1 MNIVPT
7 PRMSIRTLFQ
17 YPEAH
22 ISLTNSQ
29 LIYSGRPAMSASEK
43 MCTIRECADA
53 VRVTIE
59 RNQNNLEKL
68 RSELLEAVRAFISRE
83 DLYELGAKR
92 PGNHIDNSK
101 YIYYDGELSI
111 TLDQLPKNMVVPPH
125 DHGIWEALIILKGR
139 LHHSVYDRLDN
150 GSKDGHA
157 KLKQIEDKTFMPME
171 LAMVIPPA
179 EIHSFTALE
188 DETYILTIVG
198 GNYAANR
205 HYYNV
210 EENTYVVAKAG
221 SVKPKKAA

>member
-1 MNIVPT
+1 MSTNEK
-7 PRMSIRTLFQ
+7 PR
-17 YPEAH
+17 
-22 ISLTNSQ
+22 
-29 LIYSGRPAMSASEK
+29 
-43 MCTIRECADA
+43 TIRECADA
-53 VRVTIE
+53 VRAAIE
-59 RNQNNLEKL
+59 RNGTNLEGL
-68 RSELLEAVRAFISRE
+68 RSDLLEAARTFISRD
-83 DLYELGAKR
+83 DLFELGTKR

-111 TLDQLPKNMVVPPH
+111 TIDQLPKDMVVQPH

-139 LHHSVYDRLDN
+139 LHHAVYNRLDD

-157 KLKQIEDKTFMPME
+157 ELKQIEDKIFQPME

-188 DETYILTIVG
+188 EETFIFTIVG

-221 SVKPKKAA
+221 AVKPKKAA

>member
-1 MNIVPT
+1 MPAGEKIV
-7 PRMSIRTLFQ
+7 
-17 YPEAH
+17 
-22 ISLTNSQ
+22 
-29 LIYSGRPAMSASEK
+29 
-43 MCTIRECADA
+43 TIRECADA
-53 VRVTIE
+53 VRATIE
-59 RNQNNLEKL
+59 RNQNNLENL
-68 RSELLEAVRAFISRE
+68 RLELLEAVHSFISRK

-111 TLDQLPKNMVVPPH
+111 TLDQLPKSMVVPPH

-150 GSKDGHA
+150 GSKNGHA
-157 KLKQIEDKTFMPME
+157 RLKQIENKTFKPME

-198 GNYAANR
+198 GKYAANR
-205 HYYNV
+205 HYYNI

-221 SVKPKKAA
+221 AVKPQKAA